1 MRWGWSSNRNIHPHR
16 RLCAREVSV
25 LERCNPA
32 DLCTGTTV
40 ARGRTIL
47 VAADGEGKP
56 VALPEEVRKDLTKRL
71 ID

>member
-1 MRWGWSSNRNIHPHR
+1 MTLAAEIF
-16 RLCAREVSV
+16 
-25 LERCNPA
+25 NP
-32 DLCTGTTV
+32 DDGTTF